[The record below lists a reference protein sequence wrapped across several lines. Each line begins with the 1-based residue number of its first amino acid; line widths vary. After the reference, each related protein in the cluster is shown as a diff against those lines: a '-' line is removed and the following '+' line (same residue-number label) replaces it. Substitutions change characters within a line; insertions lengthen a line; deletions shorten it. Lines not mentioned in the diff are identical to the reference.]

1 MIKLKNYIT
10 KPEKVRAFV
19 FHAIDIHELLNS
31 DLFVDIIWP
40 DESWSYMINYEEKG
54 TDYIQ
59 TLYNVEEWDIIYQC
73 LDDDGT
79 RWDWESTFP
88 NDFYDMYM
96 WDAVNN

>member
-31 DLFVDIIWP
+31 NLFVDIIWP
-40 DESWSYMINYEEKG
+40 DNDWSYMINYEEKG
-54 TDYIQ
+54 TEYIQ

>member
-54 TDYIQ
+54 TEYIQ

>member
-1 MIKLKNYIT
+1 MVKFKNYVS

-19 FHAIDIHELLNS
+19 FHAIDIHELLDSN
-31 DLFVDIIWP
+31 LFVDIVWP
-40 DESWSYMINYEEKG
+40 DEDWC
-54 TDYIQ
+54 YIIYYDPKSVDWIG
-59 TLYNVEEWDIIYQC
+59 TLYSVVEWDIIYQC

-79 RWDWESTFP
+79 WWDWESTFP

>member
-31 DLFVDIIWP
+31 NLFVDIIWP

-54 TDYIQ
+54 TEYIQ

>member
-1 MIKLKNYIT
+1 MVKFKNYVS

-19 FHAIDIHELLNS
+19 FHATDIHELLDSN
-31 DLFVDIIWP
+31 LFVDIVWP
-40 DESWSYMINYEEKG
+40 DEDWC
-54 TDYIQ
+54 YIIYYDPKSVDWIGV
-59 TLYNVEEWDIIYQC
+59 LYSVEEWDIIYQC

-79 RWDWESTFP
+79 WWEWESTFP